1 MKKKNLSKEKCLSTI
16 YNIACYMLRTKTTY
30 CSRFWAICSIR
41 CNFGLVT
48 KIMFCTLLGGSPL
61 SDRGN
66 IFSTSCSCWKI
77 TKEKFTCDGGLTV
90 PFCHT
95 ILENNTSTVYNNN
108 QPALGGLWAN
118 LVTQVHVTV
127 LNWVLVSLSK
137 FS

>member
-1 MKKKNLSKEKCLSTI
+1 MKKIFLSKEKCLSTI

-61 SDRGN
+61 SERGN
-66 IFSTSCSCWKI
+66 IFSTSCSLKNNKRKI
-77 TKEKFTCDGGLTV
+77 HMWWWTYCTI
-90 PFCHT
+90 CHT
-95 ILENNTSTVYNNN
+95 ILENNTLTVYNNN